1 MNCSIWRDDKM
12 IGEEKNF
19 APVNGKLLKLQQ
31 QKKQRV
37 LVVQINRILHNLCC
51 FKVTH

>member
-1 MNCSIWRDDKM
+1 M

-37 LVVQINRILHNLCC
+37 LVVQIKPDPTQPVL
-51 FKVTH
+51 F